1 MQGLLDMKLIS
12 DLGPDAGYGS
22 VTAPHMAAS
31 ASALTEL
38 ARLTTAD
45 SGLRGARAL
54 HVRLSHFEHGAALS
68 LQLYG
73 FPVLPAADEPVIRTP
88 VPGIKDKPPAAGLRP
103 PGATSAKN
111 PLIWAVV
118 ANHSVAVQIEH
129 TLAMLATLVARQ
141 ELTSAGKEVDT
152 SEIDRLAAEVDTQAT
167 TAVTDTLRSQ
177 GWRAA
182 AEAVSAR
189 SAVAGLP
196 LAVTYS
202 PVLMDAGALALRAPI
217 LRRVYNEIPEI
228 RSAIDKVATTLSQG
242 LMTVGG
248 GSERVAAFARDLL
261 DVGSTRTYLAHLAR
275 DALVCGNGY
284 LSFGTVPDED
294 IRLLL
299 PEKVT
304 ILNPETVRVTD
315 GGSDVVHTRVL
326 HETGAEQQDSAYGL
340 SILEPFVQPQN
351 ERELMLER
359 IEIAKAWDQ
368 LPAPEPARSAA
379 LRNVP
384 LARRRLE
391 AIARN
396 IRATLGATRT
406 LRVEPPADL
415 YFPGHELMAPAAAGL
430 SLVEGESPAG
440 AGVGGQG

>member
-1 MQGLLDMKLIS
+1 
-12 DLGPDAGYGS
+12 
-22 VTAPHMAAS
+22 
-31 ASALTEL
+31 
-38 ARLTTAD
+38 
-45 SGLRGARAL
+45 
-54 HVRLSHFEHGAALS
+54 
-68 LQLYG
+68 LYG
-73 FPVLPAADEPVIRTP
+73 FAVLPAAEEPVIRPP
-88 VPGIKDKPPAAGLRP
+88 VPGMKDKPPAAGLRP
-103 PGATSAKN
+103 PEAASAEN

-118 ANHSVAVQIEH
+118 ANHPVAVQIEH
-129 TLAMLATLVARQ
+129 TLARLAALVARQ
-141 ELTSAGKEVDT
+141 ELISARKDIDV
-152 SEIDRLAAEVDTQAT
+152 SEIDRLAAEVDTRTT

-182 AEAVSAR
+182 AAAVSAR

-202 PVLMDAGALALRAPI
+202 PVLMDAHALALRAPI
-217 LRRVYNEIPEI
+217 LRRVYNQIPEI
-228 RSAIDKVATTLSQG
+228 RSAIDNVATMLSQA

-275 DALVCGNGY
+275 DAFVCGNGY

-304 ILNPETVRVTD
+304 ILDSESVRVTD
-315 GGSDVVHTRVL
+315 GASEIVHTRVL
-326 HETGAEQQDSAYGL
+326 HETGAEQQDSLYGL
-340 SILEPFVQPQN
+340 SILEPFVHPQA
-351 ERELMLER
+351 ERELMLESL
-359 IEIAKAWDQ
+359 EVAEAWDQ

-391 AIARN
+391 TIARN
-396 IRATLGATRT
+396 ITATLGAPQA
-406 LRVEPPADL
+406 LQVEPPADL

-430 SLVEGESPAG
+430 ALVEDQSPSGGAG
-440 AGVGGQG
+440 AGEQG

>member
-1 MQGLLDMKLIS
+1 MKLITEV
-12 DLGPDAGYGS
+12 GPGAGYGT

-31 ASALTEL
+31 AFALTEL
-38 ARLTTAD
+38 AGLATANA
-45 SGLRGARAL
+45 GLRGARPL
-54 HVRLSHFEHGAALS
+54 YVRLSHFEHGAALS

-73 FPVLPAADEPVIRTP
+73 FAVLPAAGEPVIRQA
-88 VPGIKDKPPAAGLRP
+88 VPGIKDRPPAAGLRP
-103 PGATSAKN
+103 PEAVSAED

-129 TLAMLATLVARQ
+129 TLGMLATLVARQ
-141 ELTSAGKEVDT
+141 GLISAGGDVDV
-152 SEIDRLAAEVDTQAT
+152 SEIDRLAAEVDTRST
-167 TAVTDTLRSQ
+167 TAVTDTLRSR

-182 AEAVSAR
+182 AEAISAR
-189 SAVAGLP
+189 SAAAGLP

-202 PVLMDAGALALRAPI
+202 PVLMDADALALRAPI

-228 RSAIDKVATTLSQG
+228 RSAVDKVATMMSQG

-248 GSERVAAFARDLL
+248 SSERVAAFARDLL

-275 DALVCGNGY
+275 DAFVCGNGY

-299 PEKVT
+299 PEQVT
-304 ILNPETVRVTD
+304 ILDSKAVRVTA
-315 GGSDVVHTRVL
+315 GGSDVVHRRLL
-326 HETGAEQQDSAYGL
+326 HETGAEQQASLYGL
-340 SILEPFVQPQN
+340 SVLEPFVQPQN

-359 IEIAKAWDQ
+359 IEIAEAWDK

-379 LRNVP
+379 LRLVP

-396 IRATLGATRT
+396 ITATLGAPQA
-406 LRVEPPADL
+406 LQVEPPADL
-415 YFPGHELMAPAAAGL
+415 YFPGHERMAPAAAGL
-430 SLVEGESPAG
+430 ALVDGESPGGAG
-440 AGVGGQG
+440 AGEQG

>member
-1 MQGLLDMKLIS
+1 VKLIS
-12 DLGPDAGYGS
+12 DLGADAGYGS

-45 SGLRGARAL
+45 SGLRGARTL
-54 HVRLSHFEHGAALS
+54 HVRLSHFEHGATLS

-73 FPVLPAADEPVIRTP
+73 FAVLLAADEPVIRPP
-88 VPGIKDKPPAAGLRP
+88 VPGIRDKPPAAGLRP
-103 PGATSAKN
+103 PGSTSAEN

-141 ELTSAGKEVDT
+141 KLISAGKEVDT
-152 SEIDRLAAEVDTQAT
+152 SEIDRLAAEVDTRAT

-202 PVLMDAGALALRAPI
+202 PVLMDDGALALRAPI

-242 LMTVGG
+242 LMTV
-248 GSERVAAFARDLL
+248 
-261 DVGSTRTYLAHLAR
+261 
-275 DALVCGNGY
+275 
-284 LSFGTVPDED
+284 
-294 IRLLL
+294 
-299 PEKVT
+299 
-304 ILNPETVRVTD
+304 
-315 GGSDVVHTRVL
+315 
-326 HETGAEQQDSAYGL
+326 SAD
-340 SILEPFVQPQN
+340 F
-351 ERELMLER
+351 
-359 IEIAKAWDQ
+359 
-368 LPAPEPARSAA
+368 
-379 LRNVP
+379 
-384 LARRRLE
+384 
-391 AIARN
+391 
-396 IRATLGATRT
+396 
-406 LRVEPPADL
+406 
-415 YFPGHELMAPAAAGL
+415 H
-430 SLVEGESPAG
+430 
-440 AGVGGQG
+440 

>member
-1 MQGLLDMKLIS
+1 MKLITEV
-12 DLGPDAGYGS
+12 GPGAGYGA

-38 ARLTTAD
+38 AGLATAD
-45 SGLRGARAL
+45 SGLRGARPL
-54 HVRLSHFEHGAALS
+54 YVRLSHFEHGAALS

-73 FPVLPAADEPVIRTP
+73 FAVLPAAGEPVIGPP
-88 VPGIKDKPPAAGLRP
+88 VPGIEDKPPAAGLRP
-103 PGATSAKN
+103 PDAASAED
-111 PLIWAVV
+111 PVIWAVV

-141 ELTSAGKEVDT
+141 ELISAGRDVNV
-152 SEIDRLAAEVDTQAT
+152 SEIDRLAAEVDTRST

-189 SAVAGLP
+189 SAAAGLP
-196 LAVTYS
+196 LAVAYS
-202 PVLMDAGALALRAPI
+202 PVLMDADTLALRAPI
-217 LRRVYNEIPEI
+217 LRRVYNEMPEI
-228 RSAIDKVATTLSQG
+228 RSAVDKVATMMSQG

-248 GSERVAAFARDLL
+248 GSERVAAFAGGLL

-275 DALVCGNGY
+275 DAFVCGNGY

-294 IRLLL
+294 IRLLI
-299 PEKVT
+299 PEQVT
-304 ILNPETVRVTD
+304 LLDSETVRVTD
-315 GGSDVVHTRVL
+315 SGSGVVHRRVL
-326 HETGAEQQDSAYGL
+326 HETGAEQQDSLYGL
-340 SILEPFVQPQN
+340 SILEPFVQSQN
-351 ERELMLER
+351 DRELMLER
-359 IEIAKAWDQ
+359 IEIAEAWDK
-368 LPAPEPARSAA
+368 LPAPEPARSEA
-379 LRNVP
+379 LRLVP

-396 IRATLGATRT
+396 ITATLGAPQA
-406 LRVEPPADL
+406 LQVEPPADL

-430 SLVEGESPAG
+430 ALVKGESPFGAG
-440 AGVGGQG
+440 AGKQS